1 MKVKNLEVS
10 IKVGNKQHKFT
21 NLILNKYLDLF
32 ADSFLE
38 FKDKNLDFC
47 CVNLTNEKTLITAES
62 TEMPFDTI
70 LEFNSAER
78 SELLTENTVINK
90 YNYENSL
97 AGYQPLSSFIGQYI
111 KQIGFGIY
119 DYEAKKFELYAYLDV
134 SKYNIVVQ
142 EGQPII
148 ISRMDKVS
156 TDMNFWSNSNAVK
169 CPYHLTTKGLLEVN
183 GYEYVTVIPKLYSL
197 GFGALPYKYTDE
209 YLVEDLNISKTG
221 VGEITIN
228 NILNNYAKN
237 DLYPQE
243 GTANLLIYK
252 FKLYRKVFIDPEQP
266 PTLQDTGLFYVQYK
280 QLERFG
286 QITKLKI
293 RYERG

>member
-47 CVNLTNEKTLITAES
+47 CVNLTNEKTLVTAES

-90 YNYENSL
+90 YNYESPL
-97 AGYQPLSSFIGQYI
+97 AGYNSLSSYIGQYI

-142 EGQPII
+142 EGQPIV

-156 TDMNFWSNSNAVK
+156 TDMNFWSNANAVK

-183 GYEYVTVIPKLYSL
+183 GYEYDTVIPRLYSI
-197 GFGALPYKYTDE
+197 GFGSLPYKFTDE
-209 YLVEDLNISKTG
+209 YLVEDLDISKTG
-221 VGEITIN
+221 SGRN
-228 NILNNYAKN
+228 NNR
-237 DLYPQE
+237 QCVE
-243 GTANLLIYK
+243 
-252 FKLYRKVFIDPEQP
+252 
-266 PTLQDTGLFYVQYK
+266 
-280 QLERFG
+280 
-286 QITKLKI
+286 
-293 RYERG
+293 

>member
-47 CVNLTNEKTLITAES
+47 CVNLTNEKTLVTAES

-90 YNYENSL
+90 YNYESPL
-97 AGYQPLSSFIGQYI
+97 AGYNSLSSYIGQYI

-142 EGQPII
+142 EGQPIV

-156 TDMNFWSNSNAVK
+156 TDMNFWSNANAVK
-169 CPYHLTTKGLLEVN
+169 CPYHLTTKR
-183 GYEYVTVIPKLYSL
+183 I
-197 GFGALPYKYTDE
+197 
-209 YLVEDLNISKTG
+209 IRSKR
-221 VGEITIN
+221 I
-228 NILNNYAKN
+228 
-237 DLYPQE
+237 
-243 GTANLLIYK
+243 
-252 FKLYRKVFIDPEQP
+252 
-266 PTLQDTGLFYVQYK
+266 
-280 QLERFG
+280 
-286 QITKLKI
+286 
-293 RYERG
+293 